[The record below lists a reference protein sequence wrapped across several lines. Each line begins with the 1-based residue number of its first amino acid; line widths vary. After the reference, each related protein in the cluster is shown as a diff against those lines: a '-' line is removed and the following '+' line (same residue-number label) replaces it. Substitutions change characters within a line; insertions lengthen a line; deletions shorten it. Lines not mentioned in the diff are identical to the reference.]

1 MTTPPPAPFSPPDQA
16 GWSAPAAPVVPPGY
30 APVPPGYASVPQGY
44 APVPQGYASVPQGYA
59 PVPPAGYAA
68 PPASAPQAP
77 PAAANPDR
85 PTSMWLPLEGAA
97 GTQIAIYEL
106 DKNRPVLVIDGVR
119 ASRDIN
125 GYFKVPMANGKSQ
138 KLKVRA
144 AIPGYPTLKFG
155 GKVVYKS
162 PKPPTMTVVGYLVPA
177 IGAAIFGAGWFGGV
191 GAVLCAL
198 GVGYGAAAWI
208 RNAESKRVPYIVLL
222 SGGVVL
228 AALGVV
234 GIMVTIRLRHY

>member
-16 GWSAPAAPVVPPGY
+16 RWSAPGYAPVPPGY
-30 APVPPGYASVPQGY
+30 APVPPGYAQP
-44 APVPQGYASVPQGYA
+44 
-59 PVPPAGYAA
+59 
-68 PPASAPQAP
+68 SAPAQQTTAG
-77 PAAANPDR
+77 AASPDR

-119 ASRDIN
+119 ANRDMN

-144 AIPGYPTLKFG
+144 TVPGYPTLKFG

-162 PKPPTMTVVGYLVPA
+162 PKPPAMTVVGYLVPA
-177 IGAAIFGAGWFGGV
+177 IGAAIFGGGWFGGI

-198 GVGYGAAAWI
+198 GVGSGAAAWI
-208 RNAESKRVPYIVLL
+208 RNAESKRVPYFVLL